1 MDEHATS
8 FESPWKFNEKELDS
22 ETGLY
27 YCGARYYE
35 PVLALWYGVDALAK
49 KYSPH
54 THIAQTSHFG
64 TMRDRNPRRSGN
76 LLVVDDN
83 KAILQSVRMLMEHD
97 FAHIFCAPNPDAADA
112 TLGGETPDVILLD
125 MNFHAGVNN
134 GNEGL
139 FWLGRFKTR
148 WPNARI
154 VLFTAYADVELA
166 VRGLKE
172 GAYDFVVKPWD
183 NDRLKEALLT
193 GQGDEGQKA
202 DAGEKMAGGVYW
214 GDSAAMRALLK
225 AADRVAKTDANVL
238 ITGENGTGKD
248 VLAHYVHAHSARAS
262 SPLVSVDLG
271 AVSETLF
278 ESELFGHKKGAFTGA
293 DSDRAGYFEA
303 ANGATLFLDE
313 IGNLPLHLQAK
324 LLTALQRR
332 QVTRIGTNTP
342 IDVDIRLICATNK
355 NLWQMVA
362 EGTFRE
368 DLLYRVNTIRLD
380 IPPLRE
386 RTGDTVAL
394 AETFVR
400 KFALR
405 YGRDVTGLTA
415 EARDSVARYT
425 WPGNVRELE
434 HAMEKAV
441 IMTDGRLVGPD
452 ALDLTPP
459 HAIKTPRRQAPPLAT
474 LDEMEADA
482 IRRAVESSGGNMSQ
496 VAQRLGI
503 SRQTLYNKMKRYGI

>member
-1 MDEHATS
+1 
-8 FESPWKFNEKELDS
+8 
-22 ETGLY
+22 
-27 YCGARYYE
+27 
-35 PVLALWYGVDALAK
+35 
-49 KYSPH
+49 
-54 THIAQTSHFG
+54 
-64 TMRDRNPRRSGN
+64 MRDRNTRRSGN

-83 KAILQSVRMLMEHD
+83 KAILQSVKMLMEHD
-97 FAHIFCAPNPDAADA
+97 FAHIFCAPNPDAAGA
-112 TLGGETPDVILLD
+112 ALGGETPDVILLD

-139 FWLGRFKTR
+139 FWLGKFKAR
-148 WPNARI
+148 WPNARM

-172 GAYDFVVKPWD
+172 GADDFVVKPWD

-193 GQGDEGQKA
+193 GRGN
-202 DAGEKMAGGVYW
+202 GEPETGGEAANGTYW
-214 GDSAAMRALLK
+214 GESDAMRALLK
-225 AADRVAKTDANVL
+225 AADRVAGTDANVL

-248 VLAHYVHAHSARAS
+248 VLARYVHAHSARAS
-262 SPLVSVDLG
+262 RPLVSVDLG

-278 ESELFGHKKGAFTGA
+278 ESELFGHKRGAFTGA

-303 ANGATLFLDE
+303 ADGATLFLDE

-332 QVTRIGTNTP
+332 QVTRIGTNSP

-355 NLWQMVA
+355 DLWQMVA
-362 EGTFRE
+362 DGSFRE

-380 IPPLRE
+380 IPPLRD
-386 RTGDTVAL
+386 RAGDAVTL
-394 AETFVR
+394 AEAFVR
-400 KFALR
+400 RFALR

-415 EARDSVARYT
+415 EARDAVAQYT

-441 IMTDGRLVGPD
+441 IMTDGRLVGQD

-459 HAIKTPRRQAPPLAT
+459 HAIETPRRQAQPLAT

-482 IRRAVESSGGNMSQ
+482 IRRAVEASGGNMSQ